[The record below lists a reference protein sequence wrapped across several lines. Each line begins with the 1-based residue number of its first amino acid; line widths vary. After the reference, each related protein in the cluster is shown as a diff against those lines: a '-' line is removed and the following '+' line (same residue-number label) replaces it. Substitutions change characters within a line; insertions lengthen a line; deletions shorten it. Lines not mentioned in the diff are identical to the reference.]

1 MAAVKG
7 LIKTIFKDTYKASK
21 VAKKAR
27 AAKKGMSIFSEAKP
41 VTSKVIPKEI
51 PPMSPV
57 PTPEVVQ
64 KGLKAKVSKA
74 VTLFKSILK
83 DIYDVR
89 KMPKGVYTGW
99 KEGAEIAKKSKQ
111 NIVAGVGTRAKE
123 ATKQGVLP
131 HLPGIT
137 AFLAAWIPLP
147 GMAESGYALGRY
159 LRKIISKKLGLPL

>member
-1 MAAVKG
+1 MC
-7 LIKTIFKDTYKASK
+7 LQ
-21 VAKKAR
+21 VA
-27 AAKKGMSIFSEAKP
+27 
-41 VTSKVIPKEI
+41 
-51 PPMSPV
+51 
-57 PTPEVVQ
+57 
-64 KGLKAKVSKA
+64 
-74 VTLFKSILK
+74 
-83 DIYDVR
+83 
-89 KMPKGVYTGW
+89 
-99 KEGAEIAKKSKQ
+99 AKKSKQ

>member
-7 LIKTIFKDTYKASK
+7 LIKTIFKDTYKSSK
-21 VAKKAR
+21 VVKKAR
-27 AAKKGMSIFSEAKP
+27 AAKKGASIFTEAKP
-41 VTSKVIPKEI
+41 VTTKVIPKEI
-51 PPMSPV
+51 P
-57 PTPEVVQ
+57 TPAPAST
-64 KGLKAKVSKA
+64 AKKFSIKEKFSSA
-74 VTLFKSILK
+74 IALFKSIIK

-89 KMPKGVYTGW
+89 KMPKGVYSGW
-99 KEGAEIAKKSKQ
+99 KEGAEIAKKNKQ
-111 NIVAGVGTRAKE
+111 NIVTGVGTRAKE

-137 AFLAAWIPLP
+137 AFLAAWIPFP